1 MRQPF
6 CCGVYY
12 NIEAIQPRRWG
23 HHRRRRAPASISSSS
38 TVMAAAV
45 LRKRTQQPQPLFSS
59 LFKQPLQQ
67 FSLTQD
73 QQEEVQLEEATIQW
87 VLCRRRRRL
96 VGGIYTI
103 YYALSL
109 GRKAFLDLDILLL
122 FGTIFAEGKKTEK
135 VVLDGQERSF
145 WNFWGRMMIYW
156 KVSFGCLA
164 FDIFVFP
171 MLCEKKNY
179 VELVFEIWFYIRLMT
194 TTSWNKMH
202 TPPVMYY
209 HFNVKLFCIND
220 DIMFFWKWIICK
232 EIV

>member
-12 NIEAIQPRRWG
+12 NTEAIQPRRWG
-23 HHRRRRAPASISSSS
+23 HHRRRRAPASFSSSSS

-122 FGTIFAEGKKTEK
+122 FGTIFAEKKNRKSCFGRTIEILLEFLRKNDDLLKGK
-135 VVLDGQERSF
+135 F
-145 WNFWGRMMIYW
+145 WLLCFWY
-156 KVSFGCLA
+156 FCL
-164 FDIFVFP
+164 F
-171 MLCEKKNY
+171 CEKKN
-179 VELVFEIWFYIRLMT
+179 M
-194 TTSWNKMH
+194 
-202 TPPVMYY
+202 
-209 HFNVKLFCIND
+209 
-220 DIMFFWKWIICK
+220 
-232 EIV
+232 

>member
-1 MRQPF
+1 MILKDWTFFDHIDTEFGVVTYYMRQPF

-23 HHRRRRAPASISSSS
+23 HHRRRRAPASISRQEQLHHEQTT
-38 TVMAAAV
+38 TVMAV
-45 LRKRTQQPQPLFSS
+45 LRKRTQPQPLFSS

-122 FGTIFAEGKKTEK
+122 FGTIFTEK
-135 VVLDGQERSF
+135 
-145 WNFWGRMMIYW
+145 
-156 KVSFGCLA
+156 
-164 FDIFVFP
+164 
-171 MLCEKKNY
+171 KKP
-179 VELVFEIWFYIRLMT
+179 
-194 TTSWNKMH
+194 K
-202 TPPVMYY
+202 
-209 HFNVKLFCIND
+209 KLFWTDKRDPFGI
-220 DIMFFWKWIICK
+220 FEEEWWST
-232 EIV
+232 ER